1 MTAGGLA
8 PDPDRRYELLIG
20 GDHVAG
26 NGGTYEIIDPAT
38 EQVVG
43 RAPQA
48 DAAQAADAL
57 RAARDAFAGWATTR
71 PEERAA
77 LLDRV
82 ADLVERDVDE
92 LVELTIAET
101 GGTRRTCRTIQVPHA
116 AVRFR
121 RYARGAL
128 ESTVTPLAPSVTEA
142 SALGPP
148 AVINAL
154 AQRVPV
160 GVVSAITSYN
170 FPLVNMAGKIG
181 PALAAGNTVVVKPA
195 PQDPLGVLRLVE
207 LCHEAGFPPGVVN
220 AITTTGLEPAEVLT
234 THADVD
240 MVSFTGST
248 SVGQT
253 IASAG
258 GRTMKRMLLELGGK
272 GACLVF
278 DDADL
283 KAATSGIASV
293 WGFHSG
299 QICTAPT
306 RVLAQRGV
314 HDQLVENLSAVPAF
328 LTVGDPREEGTL
340 VGPLISAAQRD
351 RVLGHIQGGLD
362 AGAEL
367 AAGGDRPDLPT
378 GFYVNPTL
386 FVGCTNAMPISR
398 EEIFGPV
405 VVVIPFDDEDE
416 AIALAN
422 DSEYGLYDYIYSA
435 STARALR
442 IAPRLRAGNVAV
454 NTMGRNPETPFGGF
468 KQSGIGRDG
477 GSYGLAAYSELQSV
491 IWPN

>member
-1 MTAGGLA
+1 VANDYQLIIGGERVAGG
-8 PDPDRRYELLIG
+8 D
-20 GDHVAG
+20 
-26 NGGTYEIIDPAT
+26 GTYEIVNPAT
-38 EQVVG
+38 EAVVAE
-43 RAPQA
+43 APQA
-48 DAAQAADAL
+48 STGQAADAVS
-57 RAARDAFAGWATTR
+57 AAREAFESWSATK
-71 PEERAA
+71 PEERAT

-82 ADLVERDVDE
+82 ASLIEANHDE
-92 LVELTIAET
+92 LVELTIQET
-101 GGTRRTCRTIQVPHA
+101 GGTRRTCRNIQVPHA

-128 ESTVTPLAPSVTEA
+128 EPTITPLPPGIAEA
-142 SALGPP
+142 GALGPGT
-148 AVINAL
+148 VTNAL
-154 AQRVPV
+154 AQRLPV

-207 LCHEAGFPPGVVN
+207 LCQEAGFPPGVVN
-220 AITTTGLEPAEVLT
+220 AVTTTNVAAAETLT

-248 SVGQT
+248 AVGQA
-253 IASAG
+253 IAEAG
-258 GRTMKRMLLELGGK
+258 GRTMKRLLLELGGK

-283 KAATSGIASV
+283 GAATSGIASV

-306 RVLAQRGV
+306 RVLAHRSI
-314 HDQLVENLSAVPAF
+314 HDQLVENLAAVPAF
-328 LTVGDPREEGTL
+328 LTVGDPQDDATV

-351 RVLGHIQGGLD
+351 RVMGHIQSGVEE
-362 AGAEL
+362 GAQL
-367 AAGGDRPDLPT
+367 AAGGDRPDIDK

-386 FVGCTNAMPISR
+386 FTGCSNDMTISR
-398 EEIFGPV
+398 QEIFGPV

-416 AIALAN
+416 AVAIAN
-422 DSEYGLYDYIYSA
+422 DSDYGLYDYIYTK
-435 STARALR
+435 STPRALR
-442 IAPRLRAGNVAV
+442 LAPRLRAGNVAV
-454 NTMGRNPETPFGGF
+454 NTLGRNPETPFGGF

-477 GSYGLAAYSELQSV
+477 GSYGLAAYSEIQSV
-491 IWPN
+491 IWPS

>member
-1 MTAGGLA
+1 MT
-8 PDPDRRYELLIG
+8 REYRLLIG
-20 GDHVAG
+20 GDRVEG
-26 NGGTYEIIDPAT
+26 GGGTYEIVDPST
-38 EQVVG
+38 EEVIAQ
-43 RAPQA
+43 APQA
-48 DAAQAADAL
+48 SAAQAADAVA
-57 RAARDAFAGWATTR
+57 AARGAFDTWSATR
-71 PEERAA
+71 PEERAE

-82 ADLVERDVDE
+82 ADLIERDRDE
-92 LVELTIAET
+92 LIELTIAET
-101 GGTRRTCRTIQVPHA
+101 GGTRRTCTNIQVPHA
-116 AVRFR
+116 AHRFR

-128 ESTVTPLAPSVTEA
+128 EPTVTPLPPSIAEA
-142 SALGPP
+142 SALGPA
-148 AVINAL
+148 AVTNAL

-181 PALAAGNTVVVKPA
+181 PALAAGNTVIVKPA

-220 AITTTGLEPAEVLT
+220 AITTTDVAPAETLT

-248 SVGQT
+248 AVGQA

-258 GRTMKRMLLELGGK
+258 GRTMKRLLLELGGK

-283 KAATSGIASV
+283 GAATSGIASV

-306 RVLAQRGV
+306 RVLAQRGIY
-314 HDQLVENLSAVPAF
+314 DQLVENLTAVPAF
-328 LTVGDPREEGTL
+328 LTVGDPRDTATL
-340 VGPLISAAQRD
+340 VGPLISSAQRD
-351 RVLGHIQGGLD
+351 RVLTHIQGGID
-362 AGAEL
+362 GGAEL
-367 AAGGDRPDLPT
+367 AAGGDRPDIAK

-386 FVGCTNAMPISR
+386 FTGCTNAMAISR

-416 AIALAN
+416 AIAIAN
-422 DSEYGLYDYIYSA
+422 DSDYGLYDYVYTA
-435 STARALR
+435 STPRALR
-442 IAPRLRAGNVAV
+442 LAPRLRAGNVAV

-491 IWPN
+491 IWPS

>member
-1 MTAGGLA
+1 MAN
-8 PDPDRRYELLIG
+8 DYRLIIDG
-20 GDHVAG
+20 ERVDGADG
-26 NGGTYEIIDPAT
+26 SYEIVNPAT
-38 EQVVG
+38 EEVIAL
-43 RAPQA
+43 APQA
-48 DAAQAADAL
+48 SADQAADAV
-57 RAARDAFAGWATTR
+57 RAARQAFASWSATS
-71 PEERAA
+71 PEERAE

-82 ADLVERDVDE
+82 AMLIERDRDE
-92 LVELTIAET
+92 LVELTIQET
-101 GGTRRTCRTIQVPHA
+101 GGTRRTCTNIQVPHA

-128 ESTVTPLAPSVTEA
+128 EPTITPLPPSIADA
-142 SALGPP
+142 SALGPA
-148 AVINAL
+148 AVTNAL
-154 AQRVPV
+154 AQRLPV

-207 LCHEAGFPPGVVN
+207 LCREAGFPPGVVN
-220 AITTTGLEPAEVLT
+220 AITTTNLAPAETLT
-234 THADVD
+234 TDVDVD

-248 SVGQT
+248 AVGQA
-253 IASAG
+253 IAEAG
-258 GRTMKRMLLELGGK
+258 GRTMKRLLLELGGK

-283 KAATSGIASV
+283 GAATSGIASV

-306 RVLAQRGV
+306 RVLAHRSI
-314 HDQLVENLSAVPAF
+314 HDQLVENLSAVPSF
-328 LTVGDPREEGTL
+328 LTVGDPQDEATL

-351 RVLGHIQGGLD
+351 RVMGHIRGGID
-362 AGAEL
+362 EGGEVAV
-367 AAGGDRPDLPT
+367 GGDRPDIAT
-378 GFYVNPTL
+378 GFFVNPTL
-386 FVGCTNAMPISR
+386 VVGCTNDMTISR

-416 AIALAN
+416 AVAIAN
-422 DSEYGLYDYIYSA
+422 DSDYGLYDYIYTA
-435 STARALR
+435 STPRALR
-442 IAPRLRAGNVAV
+442 LAPRLRAGNVAV
-454 NTMGRNPETPFGGF
+454 NTLGRNPETPFGGF

-491 IWPN
+491 VWPS